1 MPGNQPNFSYF
12 DYLDDNGNHWNV
24 RGEDGGPATAV
35 DGHTTD
41 LTSPPFGAMTKRRH
55 VRYVEY
61 TSPAFRKYR
70 AIVYTPTAYA
80 AIANGDTVSV
90 PQQGAAALVTYT
102 LSARI
107 PEKIPVPSAGRHLA
121 DV

>member
-12 DYLDDNGNHWNV
+12 DYLDDSGNHWNV

-61 TSPAFRKYR
+61 TAPNFRKYR
-70 AIVYTPTAYA
+70 SIVYTPTAYA
-80 AIANGDTVSV
+80 AIATGDTVSV
-90 PQQGAAALVTYT
+90 LQQGSATAVTYT
-102 LSARI
+102 LSAKI
-107 PEKIPVPSAGRHLA
+107 PERIPVPSAGRHLT